1 MTEIELNR
9 LRAKLLRLAFTE
21 VAIDRTLRRFRR
33 DLETFESASRIIEGL
48 ERENPEQQV
57 LQALACGLIAA
68 VSYTHLTLPTSHLV

>member
-21 VAIDRTLRRFRR
+21 EAIDRTLRRFQR
-33 DLETFESASRIIEGL
+33 DLETFASASRIIEGL
-48 ERENPEQQV
+48 ERENQEQQV

-68 VSYTHLTLPTSHLV
+68 VLGGWFATVY

>member
-21 VAIDRTLRRFRR
+21 VAIDRTLRRFQR
-33 DLETFESASRIIEGL
+33 DLETFASASRIIEGL
-48 ERENPEQQV
+48 ERNNPEQQV

-68 VSYTHLTLPTSHLV
+68 VLGGWFATVY

>member
-9 LRAKLLRLAFTE
+9 MCAKLRRLALTE
-21 VAIDRTLRRFRR
+21 VAIDRSLRRFQR
-33 DLETFESASRIIEGL
+33 DLETFDSASRIIEGL

-68 VSYTHLTLPTSHLV
+68 VLGGWFATVY